1 MKWLM
6 LMMRMKASRL
16 SSVGTGVWELKE
28 GDSRTWYRIM
38 YLARIENVV
47 HVLHCFEKDS
57 RKTDRRDIQT
67 ARARLS
73 HALQRIKERKGSHG
87 EVTDNKP
94 THITKGDILDDLGF
108 SRAQASALK
117 IKATI
122 FEAIL
127 AEIGRRRL
135 TQKQLV
141 DLLDEYQPNVSN
153 LLSGRIS
160 KVSIEKLL
168 NYADRL
174 KMKSTIELRP
184 TARSKKPA
192 TARVSTR
199 ERAYA

>member
-1 MKWLM
+1 M
-6 LMMRMKASRL
+6 
-16 SSVGTGVWELKE
+16 
-28 GDSRTWYRIM
+28 
-38 YLARIENVV
+38 
-47 HVLHCFEKDS
+47 
-57 RKTDRRDIQT
+57 
-67 ARARLS
+67 
-73 HALQRIKERKGSHG
+73 
-87 EVTDNKP
+87 NKP
-94 THITKGDILDDLGF
+94 THITKGDVLDDLGF

-135 TQKQLV
+135 TQKQLI

-153 LLSGRIS
+153 LLNGRIS

-184 TARSKKPA
+184 TTRSKKPA